1 MAQGYPRGRRLIH
14 KMFREMTE
22 GSEFSGPMAAFV
34 DQSALAGEQVPDTSL
49 ALLAAR
55 GDRDAFGELV
65 ERHYDYIFRIACKWS
80 GKRSDAE
87 DIAQDVC
94 IKLATAIQSFDGRA
108 AFTSW
113 LYRVTLN
120 AVRDMQRAR
129 SRRGRNFDRYA
140 EVAPDEELPD
150 QEDAT
155 AMKEI
160 WAAVRRL
167 PDQQRDAVLL
177 VYAEDMSH
185 AQAGEIM
192 GCKETTV
199 SWHIHEAKKTLRG
212 LL

>member
-1 MAQGYPRGRRLIH
+1 MLYDSDESLRTVA
-14 KMFREMTE
+14 
-22 GSEFSGPMAAFV
+22 PMPSLM
-34 DQSALAGEQVPDTSL
+34 DPSALAAEVPDTSL

-55 GDRDAFGELV
+55 GDRQAFAQLV
-65 ERHYDYIFRIACKWS
+65 ERHYDYIYRIACKWT
-80 GKRSDAE
+80 GKASDAE
-87 DIAQDVC
+87 DVAQDVC
-94 IKLATAIQSFDGRA
+94 IKLGAAIRSFDGRA

-113 LYRVTLN
+113 LYRVVLN

-129 SRRGRNFDRYA
+129 SRRGRYMERYA
-140 EVAPDEELPD
+140 EVAPDEALPD

-155 AMKEI
+155 AMAEI
-160 WAAVRRL
+160 WAAVRKL

-177 VYAEDMSH
+177 VYAEEMTH

-199 SWHIHEAKKTLRG
+199 SWHIHEARKTLRG

>member
-1 MAQGYPRGRRLIH
+1 MPDEMSDEALVAQAKAGDR
-14 KMFREMTE
+14 
-22 GSEFSGPMAAFV
+22 AAF
-34 DQSALAGEQVPDTSL
+34 G
-49 ALLAAR
+49 R
-55 GDRDAFGELV
+55 LV
-65 ERHYDYIFRIACKWS
+65 ERHYDFIFRTACKWS

-94 IKLATAIQSFDGRA
+94 VKLATVLRSFDGRS
-108 AFTSW
+108 AFSSW
-113 LYRVTLN
+113 LYKVTLN

-129 SRRGRNFDRYA
+129 SRRGRKAERYA
-140 EVAPDEELPD
+140 EVAPDEVLPD
-150 QEDAT
+150 QEDA
-155 AMKEI
+155 AAAHQL

-177 VYAEDMSH
+177 VYGEELNH

-192 GCKETTV
+192 GCRETTV

>member
-1 MAQGYPRGRRLIH
+1 
-14 KMFREMTE
+14 MFREMTE
-22 GSEFSGPMAAFV
+22 GSELSGAMAAFAE
-34 DQSALAGEQVPDTSL
+34 QSALAEEPAPDLSL

-55 GDRDAFGELV
+55 GDRAAFGQLI

-94 IKLATAIQSFDGRA
+94 IKLATAIRSFDGRA

-113 LYRVTLN
+113 LYKVTLN

-129 SRRGRNFDRYA
+129 SRRGKNIDRYA
-140 EVAPDEELPD
+140 EIAPEEELPD
-150 QEDAT
+150 QEDST

-167 PDQQRDAVLL
+167 PEQQRDAVLL

>member
-1 MAQGYPRGRRLIH
+1 
-14 KMFREMTE
+14 
-22 GSEFSGPMAAFV
+22 MAAFI
-34 DQSALAGEQVPDTSL
+34 DQAAAADVQASDSSL

-55 GDRDAFGELV
+55 GDRVAFSELV

-94 IKLATAIQSFDGRA
+94 IKLATAIRSFDGRA

-120 AVRDMQRAR
+120 AVHDMHRAR
-129 SRRGRNFDRYA
+129 SRRGRTIDRYA
-140 EVAPDEELPD
+140 VVAPDEELPD

-160 WAAVRRL
+160 WAAVRQL

-185 AQAGEIM
+185 AQASEIM

>member
-1 MAQGYPRGRRLIH
+1 ML
-14 KMFREMTE
+14 
-22 GSEFSGPMAAFV
+22 
-34 DQSALAGEQVPDTSL
+34 QSADGSALRRETSDDVL
-49 ALLAAR
+49 VAQASA
-55 GDRDAFGELV
+55 GDRTAFAELV
-65 ERHYDYIFRIACKWS
+65 ERHYDFIFRTACKWS

-94 IKLATAIQSFDGRA
+94 VKLASVLGSFDGRS
-108 AFTSW
+108 AFSSW

-129 SRRGRNFDRYA
+129 SRRGRHVEHFA
-140 EVAPDEELPD
+140 EVHP
-150 QEDAT
+150 EDAPPEQEEAAT
-155 AMKEI
+155 AREL
-160 WAAVRRL
+160 WAAVRAL
-167 PDQQRDAVLL
+167 PEKQRDAVLL
-177 VYAEDMSH
+177 VYAEEMNH

>member
-1 MAQGYPRGRRLIH
+1 MLQDS
-14 KMFREMTE
+14 FEMTE
-22 GSEFSGPMAAFV
+22 F
-34 DQSALAGEQVPDTSL
+34 SALMPSLVDTSALPREAPDLSL

-55 GDRDAFGELV
+55 GDRVAFSELV

-94 IKLATAIQSFDGRA
+94 IKLATAIKSFDGRS

-113 LYRVTLN
+113 LYKVTLN
-120 AVRDMQRAR
+120 AVRDMHRAR
-129 SRRGRNFDRYA
+129 SRRGRHIDRYA
-140 EVAPDEELPD
+140 EVTPDEELPD

-155 AMKEI
+155 AMNEI
-160 WAAVRRL
+160 WAAVRNL

-192 GCKETTV
+192 GCKEATV

>member
-1 MAQGYPRGRRLIH
+1 
-14 KMFREMTE
+14 MFREMTE
-22 GSEFSGPMAAFV
+22 GSDLSGPMAAFV
-34 DQSALAGEQVPDTSL
+34 DQSARPAEVPDLSL

-55 GDRDAFGELV
+55 GDREAFGELC

-94 IKLATAIQSFDGRA
+94 IKLATAIRSFDGRS

-113 LYRVTLN
+113 LYKVTLN

-129 SRRGRNFDRYA
+129 SRRGRNIDRYA

-160 WAAVRRL
+160 WAAVRQL

>member
-1 MAQGYPRGRRLIH
+1 MLH
-14 KMFREMTE
+14 DS
-22 GSEFSGPMAAFV
+22 SEDIETIARMPPLV
-34 DQSALAGEQVPDTSL
+34 EPSALREEAPDLSL

-55 GDRDAFGELV
+55 GDRMAFSELV
-65 ERHYDYIFRIACKWS
+65 ERHYDYIFRVACKWT

-87 DIAQDVC
+87 DVAQDVC
-94 IKLATAIQSFDGRA
+94 IKLATAIRSFDGRA

-113 LYRVTLN
+113 LYRVVLN

-129 SRRGRNFDRYA
+129 MRRGRTADRYA

-155 AMKEI
+155 AMSEI

>member
-1 MAQGYPRGRRLIH
+1 
-14 KMFREMTE
+14 
-22 GSEFSGPMAAFV
+22 MAAII
-34 DQSALAGEQVPDTSL
+34 DQAAGAVAPASDSSL

-55 GDRDAFGELV
+55 GDRAAFSELC

-80 GKRSDAE
+80 GKKSDAE

-94 IKLATAIQSFDGRA
+94 IKLATAIRSFDGRA

-113 LYRVTLN
+113 LYKVTLN

-129 SRRGRNFDRYA
+129 SRRGKNIDRYA
-140 EVAPDEELPD
+140 IVAPDEELPD
-150 QEDAT
+150 QEDST

-160 WAAVRRL
+160 WAAVRQL

>member
-1 MAQGYPRGRRLIH
+1 
-14 KMFREMTE
+14 MTD
-22 GSEFSGPMAAFV
+22 GSEFLGAMPAFV
-34 DQSALAGEQVPDTSL
+34 DQSALSAAVPDASL
-49 ALLAAR
+49 ALLAAG
-55 GDRDAFGELV
+55 GDRAAFGELV

-94 IKLATAIQSFDGRA
+94 IKLATAIKSFDGRS

-113 LYRVTLN
+113 LYRVVLN

-129 SRRGRNFDRYA
+129 SRRGRHIDRYA
-140 EVAPDEELPD
+140 EVAPDEELPE

-160 WAAVRRL
+160 WAAVRQL

>member
-1 MAQGYPRGRRLIH
+1 MLH
-14 KMFREMTE
+14 HV
-22 GSEFSGPMAAFV
+22 SEVPEFFALMPSFI
-34 DQSALAGEQVPDTSL
+34 DQTALEKVVPDQAL
-49 ALLAAR
+49 ALLAGR
-55 GDRDAFGELV
+55 GDRAAFGELV

-94 IKLATAIQSFDGRA
+94 IKLATAIRSFDGRS

-113 LYRVTLN
+113 LYKVTLN

-129 SRRGRNFDRYA
+129 SRRGKNIDRYA
-140 EVAPDEELPD
+140 VVAPDEELPD

-167 PDQQRDAVLL
+167 PEQQRDAVLL
-177 VYAEDMSH
+177 VYSEDMSH

>member
-1 MAQGYPRGRRLIH
+1 
-14 KMFREMTE
+14 
-22 GSEFSGPMAAFV
+22 MAAFI
-34 DQSALAGEQVPDTSL
+34 DQAAGAVAPASDSSL
-49 ALLAAR
+49 ARLAAR
-55 GDRDAFGELV
+55 GDRAAFSELC

-80 GKRSDAE
+80 GKKSDAE

-94 IKLATAIQSFDGRA
+94 IKLATAIRSFDGRA

-113 LYRVTLN
+113 LYKVTLN

-129 SRRGRNFDRYA
+129 SRRGKNIDRYA
-140 EVAPDEELPD
+140 VVAPDEELPD
-150 QEDAT
+150 QEDST

-160 WAAVRRL
+160 WAAVRQL

>member
-1 MAQGYPRGRRLIH
+1 
-14 KMFREMTE
+14 MTD
-22 GSEFSGPMAAFV
+22 GSEFLGAMPAFV
-34 DQSALAGEQVPDTSL
+34 DQSALSVAVPDASL
-49 ALLAAR
+49 ALLAAG
-55 GDRDAFGELV
+55 GDRAAFGELV

-94 IKLATAIQSFDGRA
+94 IKLATAIKSFDGRS

-113 LYRVTLN
+113 LYRVVLN

-129 SRRGRNFDRYA
+129 SRRGRQIDRYA
-140 EVAPDEELPD
+140 EVAPDEELPE

-160 WAAVRRL
+160 WAAVRQL

>member
-1 MAQGYPRGRRLIH
+1 MLQDSFEL
-14 KMFREMTE
+14 T
-22 GSEFSGPMAAFV
+22 EFSALMPSLV
-34 DQSALAGEQVPDTSL
+34 DTSALPHEAPDLSL

-55 GDRDAFGELV
+55 GDRVAFSELV

-94 IKLATAIQSFDGRA
+94 IKLATAIKSFDGRS

-113 LYRVTLN
+113 LYKVTLN
-120 AVRDMQRAR
+120 AVRDMHRAR
-129 SRRGRNFDRYA
+129 SRRGRHIDRYA
-140 EVAPDEELPD
+140 EVTPDEELPD

-155 AMKEI
+155 AMNEI
-160 WAAVRRL
+160 WAAVRNL

-192 GCKETTV
+192 GCKEATV

>member
-1 MAQGYPRGRRLIH
+1 
-14 KMFREMTE
+14 MFREMTV
-22 GSEFSGPMAAFV
+22 GSEFSGAMAAFA
-34 DQSALAGEQVPDTSL
+34 DQPVLAEAPVPDMSL

-55 GDRDAFGELV
+55 GDREAFGQLV

-80 GKRSDAE
+80 GKKSDAE

-94 IKLATAIQSFDGRA
+94 IKLATAIRSFDGRA

-113 LYRVTLN
+113 LYKVTLN

-129 SRRGRNFDRYA
+129 SRRGKHIDRYA

-150 QEDAT
+150 QEDST

-160 WAAVRRL
+160 WAAVRQL
-167 PDQQRDAVLL
+167 PEQQRDAVLL

>member
-1 MAQGYPRGRRLIH
+1 
-14 KMFREMTE
+14 
-22 GSEFSGPMAAFV
+22 MAAFL
-34 DQSALAGEQVPDTSL
+34 DQSALADEPAPDSSL

-55 GDRDAFGELV
+55 GDRAAFGQLI
-65 ERHYDYIFRIACKWS
+65 ERHYEYIFRIACKWS

-94 IKLATAIQSFDGRA
+94 IKLATAIRSFDGRA

-113 LYRVTLN
+113 LYKVTLN

-129 SRRGRNFDRYA
+129 SRRGKNIDRYA
-140 EVAPDEELPD
+140 VVAPDEELPD
-150 QEDAT
+150 QEDST

-160 WAAVRRL
+160 WAAVRQL
-167 PDQQRDAVLL
+167 PEQQRDAVLL

-192 GCKETTV
+192 GCEETTV